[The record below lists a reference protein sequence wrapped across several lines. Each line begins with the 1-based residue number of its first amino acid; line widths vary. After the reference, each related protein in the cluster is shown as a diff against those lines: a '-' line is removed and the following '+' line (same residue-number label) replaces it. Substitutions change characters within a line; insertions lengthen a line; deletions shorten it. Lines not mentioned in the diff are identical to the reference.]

1 MPFVVKNKLFR
12 FEYWVEVMRR
22 RPVALSG
29 TAPVADLY
37 LVRALVA
44 IKMRVVPASREIRA
58 KAIEVTKFHR
68 PVSTIPAVDD
78 KIVVEVP

>member
-1 MPFVVKNKLFR
+1 MCQYIQLNGTEEGRTPFVVNNELFM

-22 RPVALSG
+22 RPVALSE

-44 IKMRVVPASREIRA
+44 IKMRVVPA
-58 KAIEVTKFHR
+58 
-68 PVSTIPAVDD
+68 
-78 KIVVEVP
+78 